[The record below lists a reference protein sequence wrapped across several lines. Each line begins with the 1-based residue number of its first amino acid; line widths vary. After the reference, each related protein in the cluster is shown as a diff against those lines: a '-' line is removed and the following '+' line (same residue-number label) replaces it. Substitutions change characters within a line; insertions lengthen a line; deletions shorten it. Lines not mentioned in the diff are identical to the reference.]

1 MTTEQRFKKL
11 EEALTVEAELLARH
25 ERLDE
30 ERHARIDEKFEA
42 LANILEDW
50 AEKMKE
56 LRDGEL
62 TTKAALDRLIEH
74 MDTFMKGRSGNGR
87 RKGN

>member
-11 EEALTVEAELLARH
+11 EGALTVEAELLARH

-42 LANILEDW
+42 LANILADW
-50 AEKMKE
+50 AKKIKE
-56 LRDGEL
+56 LRDGER
-62 TTKAALDRLIEH
+62 TTKAALDRLIGH